1 MRRNYLEIY
10 VDILQAAM
18 TGAKKSH
25 IVYQANLNFKI
36 IRKYLDRLIDSGM
49 LSPAGDSRRYT
60 TTDRGVA
67 FLDIYNELVAP
78 FRMMSTTPQ

>member
-1 MRRNYLEIY
+1 MRRNYLDIY

-18 TGAKKSH
+18 TGARKSH

-36 IRKYLDRLIDSGM
+36 VRKYLDRLLDNGM
-49 LSPAGDSRRYT
+49 LSLAGDSRLYT

-67 FLDIYNELVAP
+67 FLDVYDVLVAP
-78 FRMMSTTPQ
+78 IRMVRR